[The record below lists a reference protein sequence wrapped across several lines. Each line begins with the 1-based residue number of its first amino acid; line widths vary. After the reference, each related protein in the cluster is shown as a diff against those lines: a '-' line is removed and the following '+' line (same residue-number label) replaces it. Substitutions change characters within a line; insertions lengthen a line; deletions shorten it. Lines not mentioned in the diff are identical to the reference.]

1 MEYRFYDTLP
11 DEAFQIRR
19 EVFVEEQGFRDEF
32 DEDDK
37 RAVHLVVFEE
47 GRPIGTCRFFK
58 KSEDG
63 AGYLIGRIAVR
74 SACRKKHMG
83 ARMME
88 AAEERIREL
97 GGRRSLIHAQVQA
110 QGFYEKQGYRAFGE
124 VEPEQGCPHIWMSKE
139 L

>member
-74 SACRKKHMG
+74 GSRGEDPGAGRKAQSDPRPG
-83 ARMME
+83 AGPG
-88 AAEERIREL
+88 L
-97 GGRRSLIHAQVQA
+97 L
-110 QGFYEKQGYRAFGE
+110 
-124 VEPEQGCPHIWMSKE
+124 
-139 L
+139 